1 MKKDKNIPQR
11 YPAGSLLRISQETM
25 ISDPLG
31 SYTGVTD
38 NPMEVPVQ
46 DADDL

>member
-1 MKKDKNIPQR
+1 MKEDKKLPQR
-11 YPAGSLLRISQETM
+11 YPAGSLLRISQEGM

-38 NPMEVPVQ
+38 NPLEIPVQ